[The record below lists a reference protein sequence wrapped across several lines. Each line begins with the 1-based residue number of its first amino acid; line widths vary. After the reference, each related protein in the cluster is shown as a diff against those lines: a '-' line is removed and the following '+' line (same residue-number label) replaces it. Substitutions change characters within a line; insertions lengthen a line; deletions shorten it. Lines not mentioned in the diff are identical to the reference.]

1 MQNKSKT
8 NWLPLMLLALVVLQF
23 FMIAAANF
31 TKAYG
36 FLDYDSSLAIRH
48 AIEIW

>member
-36 FLDYDSSLAIRH
+36 FLDYDSALAIRH
-48 AIEIW
+48 AIELW